1 MSGIELEFPD
11 GDLPSAM
18 YCRDFAIRRRRKKAN
33 NATSRPSPARPPTV
47 APAIVPVEVVWV
59 GISANAA
66 VVVNAAD
73 EFVDA
78 GEELA
83 LEVCEL
89 LEVADEAEAEAED
102 AAAGRKSFATAGFEE
117 RNPAVTSPLG
127 HPVVPVHGL
136 DLQQPKKGGT
146 VAVHVYHS
154 LPLEHSWSLNFPMN
168 NGSKDAGSRLPSE
181 QPP

>member
-1 MSGIELEFPD
+1 LSGIELEFPD

-18 YCRDFAIRRRRKKAN
+18 YCRDCAVRRRRKRAN
-33 NATSRPSPARPPTV
+33 NATSRPRPARPPTA
-47 APAIVPVEVVWV
+47 APAIVPVEVLWV
-59 GISANAA
+59 GISANAP
-66 VVVNAAD
+66 VLVNAAD
-73 EFVDA
+73 ESVDA

-89 LEVADEAEAEAED
+89 LEVADEVETED

-127 HPVVPVHGL
+127 HPVVLVHGL
-136 DLQQPKKGGT
+136 DLQQPKKGGSV
-146 VAVHVYHS
+146 VAHVYHS
-154 LPLEHSWSLNFPMN
+154 LPLGHSWSLNFPMDN
-168 NGSKDAGSRLPSE
+168 ASKDAGSRLPSE